1 MRFKEFPASGNIEI
15 LGKQNEVFPLGPAI
29 KCLMLNA
36 GHSKLPYLSANVVQR
51 MSLSEKKTRVSRV
64 ASDADVDKGGSKDP
78 RQKNTIRA
86 CTRVVLNMF
95 DDILVPRATRLN
107 L

>member
-1 MRFKEFPASGNIEI
+1 M
-15 LGKQNEVFPLGPAI
+15 
-29 KCLMLNA
+29 
-36 GHSKLPYLSANVVQR
+36 
-51 MSLSEKKTRVSRV
+51 RVSRV
-64 ASDADVDKGGSKDP
+64 ASDADVDRGESKDP

-86 CTRVVLNMF
+86 CARVVLNMF